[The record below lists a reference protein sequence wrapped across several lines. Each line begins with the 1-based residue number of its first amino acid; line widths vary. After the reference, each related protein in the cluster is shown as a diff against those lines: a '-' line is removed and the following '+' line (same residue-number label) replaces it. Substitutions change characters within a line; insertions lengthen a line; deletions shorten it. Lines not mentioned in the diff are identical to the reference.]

1 MSHQLH
7 DFVQEH
13 VVRGTWKR
21 KLRPVLLNSWEAA
34 YFDINERKLL
44 RLAKAAKEAGI
55 ELFVMDDGWFG
66 NRNDDKS
73 SLGDWYADEKK
84 LPGGLLGI
92 AQKIKAL
99 GLDFGI
105 WGEPEMVSV
114 NSRLYEK
121 HPDWA
126 AAVPGR
132 NHSEG
137 RNQRILDLANPQVQ
151 EFVIEEMSRVFSG
164 ADISYVK
171 WDMNRIFS
179 DDY

>member
-1 MSHQLH
+1 M
-7 DFVQEH
+7 
-13 VVRGTWKR
+13 
-21 KLRPVLLNSWEAA
+21 
-34 YFDINERKLL
+34 
-44 RLAKAAKEAGI
+44 
-55 ELFVMDDGWFG
+55 
-66 NRNDDKS
+66 
-73 SLGDWYADEKK
+73 
-84 LPGGLLGI
+84 GI

-105 WGEPEMVSV
+105 WVEPEMVSV

-126 AAVPGR
+126 AAVPDR

-151 EFVIEEMSRVFSG
+151 EFVIEEMSRVFSS

-179 DDY
+179 DDYSPYLRRTDRVKQHTAISAGCITAWTY